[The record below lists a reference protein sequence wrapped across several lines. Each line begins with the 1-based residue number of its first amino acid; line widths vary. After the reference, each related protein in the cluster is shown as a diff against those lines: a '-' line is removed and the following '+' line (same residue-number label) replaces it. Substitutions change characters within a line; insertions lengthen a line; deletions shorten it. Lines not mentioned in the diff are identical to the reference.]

1 MTVVVD
7 RTATLRRQARKK
19 AAAILVA
26 AGRDRGG
33 IAPVVGISPGSAPEL
48 LPKEDPPRATHQMPP
63 PWKPCASAGARA

>member
-26 AGRDRGG
+26 AGWDLGG
-33 IAPVVGISPGSAPEL
+33 IALVFGISMGTAQDL
-48 LPKEDPPRATHQMPP
+48 LPKPRPEAP
-63 PWKPCASAGARA
+63 